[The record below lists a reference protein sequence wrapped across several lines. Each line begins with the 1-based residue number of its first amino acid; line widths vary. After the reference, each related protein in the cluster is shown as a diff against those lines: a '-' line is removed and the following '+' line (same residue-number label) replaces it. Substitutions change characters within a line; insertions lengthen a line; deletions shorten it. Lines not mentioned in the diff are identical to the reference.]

1 MVSSHEA
8 PAYAELHA
16 LSNFSFLRGASH
28 PEELVERAQALGL
41 SALAL
46 TDECSLAGSVRAHVA
61 AKRVG
66 LKLLH
71 GAEFRLNAATIVLL
85 VPDKNAY
92 GDLCELITRARSRAP
107 KGEYRLDLD
116 DFVAAGSCLAIVVPC
131 LAAVADEAAETELE
145 ALCAFFAR
153 AFSARVWLGVEL
165 LRGPDDAGQLERLQA
180 LGARFGLP
188 LAACGD
194 VHMHVRARRALQDTL
209 TAIRLRTTVAEA
221 GLALFPNGERHLR
234 PRARLGRI
242 YPAPLLQETLAIA
255 ERCSFSLD
263 ELRYEYP
270 REWLPTGATPSGYLR
285 VLTEHGARERWPQG
299 VPTKVRALI
308 EHELKLIGEL
318 HYEAYFLTV
327 HDLVRFARARGILCQ
342 GRGSAANSAVC
353 FCLGVTAVD
362 PARME
367 MLFERF
373 ISKERNEPP
382 DIDIDFEHERREEV
396 LQYVYAKY
404 GRARAALA
412 ATVITYRARSAVR
425 DVAKALGFES
435 AQVDAL
441 AKALAWWEGREALP
455 QRLRD
460 IGVDPTQAR
469 ARQLLLLVQDLVG
482 FPRHLSQHVGGMVMS
497 QERLSRL
504 VPIENAAMENRTVIQ
519 WDKNDIEALGLM
531 KVDCLALGMLSA
543 IRKTL
548 DIVSRTTGKPLTLAA
563 IPSEDPRVYAM
574 ISRAQTVGVFQI
586 ESRAQMSM
594 LPRLR
599 PRTFYDL
606 VVQVAIVRPGPIQGG
621 MVHPYLR
628 RRQGLEPVTYPHADV
643 RAVLERT
650 LGVPIFQEQVIKLAM
665 VAAGFSPGE
674 ADALRRS
681 MAAWHR
687 QGGLDPFEAR
697 LISGMRARGYS
708 EAYARQIFAQI
719 QGFGDYGFPE
729 SHAASF
735 ALLAYSSAWLKC
747 HYPAAFLCGLLNSQP
762 MGFYAPAQLV
772 YDAKRQGVQVLPLD
786 VAVSEVDSTVT
797 PTGAVRLGLKLAR
810 GLSQAGAA
818 RIVAARAQG
827 AFESVA
833 ALARRAQLDRRDLDA
848 LARADA
854 LRGLSGHRRRA
865 HWAVQGVERPLP
877 LLAAAPVQEALP
889 LLTAPSAAQ
898 EVLSDYAAVGL
909 SLRAHPLALLRPQ
922 LKGIATAHALEA
934 LANDRPVTVAGL
946 VVTRQRP
953 HTASGVVFLTLE
965 DETGV
970 INVIVWRDVV
980 MRYQSVLL
988 QAAILKVRG
997 KLQREQGVTHVIAS
1011 RLTDLSP
1018 TAFAR
1023 AALTQRGGGSR

>member
-1 MVSSHEA
+1 MASSHEA

-28 PEELVERAQALGL
+28 PEELVERAHALGL

-66 LKLLH
+66 LKLIH

-85 VPDKNAY
+85 APDKNAY
-92 GDLCELITRARSRAP
+92 GDLCEIITRARSGAP

-116 DFVAAGSCLAIVVPC
+116 DFAAAGSCLAIVAPR
-131 LAAVADEAAETELE
+131 LDAVADEAKTIELE
-145 ALCAFFAR
+145 AIYAFFAR
-153 AFSARVWLGVEL
+153 AFSGRAWLGVEL
-165 LRGPDDAGQLERLQA
+165 LRGPDDAAQVERLNA

-188 LAACGD
+188 RVACGD

-234 PRARLGRI
+234 PRMRLARI

-255 ERCSFSLD
+255 ARCNFSLD

-270 REWLPTGATPSGYLR
+270 REWLPAGATPSGYLR
-285 VLTEHGARERWPQG
+285 ALTEQGACERWPQG
-299 VPTKVRALI
+299 APAKVRALI
-308 EHELKLIGEL
+308 EHELQLIAEL

-327 HDLVRFARARGILCQ
+327 HDLVRFARERGILCQ

-373 ISKERNEPP
+373 LSKERNEPP

-412 ATVITYRARSAVR
+412 ATVITYRTRSAAR
-425 DVAKALGFES
+425 DIAKALGFEP

-460 IGVDPTQAR
+460 IGLDPTQAR
-469 ARQLLLLVQDLVG
+469 ARQLLRLVQDIVG

-519 WDKNDIEALGLM
+519 WDKNDIDAIGLM

-548 DIVSRTTGKPLTLAA
+548 DIVSRTTGKPLTLAT

-574 ISRAQTVGVFQI
+574 ISRAQTVGMFQI

-719 QGFGDYGFPE
+719 QGFGEYGFPE

-772 YDAKRQGVQVLPLD
+772 YDAKRQGVRVLPLD

-818 RIVAARAQG
+818 RIVAARAQS

-833 ALARRAQLDRRDLDA
+833 ALARRAQLVRRDLDA

-889 LLTAPSAAQ
+889 LLTAPSEAQ

-909 SLRAHPLALLRPQ
+909 SLRAHPLALLRPR
-922 LKGIATAHALEA
+922 LKGIASARELET
-934 LANDRPVTVAGL
+934 LANDKLVTVAGL

-965 DETGV
+965 DETGA
-970 INVIVWRDVV
+970 INVIVWRDTVA
-980 MRYQSVLL
+980 RYQAVLL
-988 QAAILKVRG
+988 QAALLKVRG

-1023 AALTQRGGGSR
+1023 TALAQRGGGSR